1 MKRIIVKHLFPVL
14 LVFICTAIYAQKNPF
29 DKFADSENLKY
40 VYVSKQM
47 IGLVKDL
54 PLPNNINMSINNY
67 HNIDELCSIQIIS
80 SGKGSIGELK
90 SEAWSIIKKENFQ
103 PLLQAN
109 SAGFKTHIY
118 CKDDKKKCV
127 VVIIDETKVEMTVC
141 VFTYDCQLK
150 DLHIQ
155 TTTTKCNSH
164 Q

>member
-1 MKRIIVKHLFPVL
+1 MKRIIVKHLFSVL
-14 LVFICTAIYAQKNPF
+14 LVFICTATYAQKNPF

-54 PLPNNINMSINNY
+54 YLPNVVSITNY

-80 SGKGSIGELK
+80 SGKGSIGELN

-118 CKDDKKKCV
+118 CKDDTAS
-127 VVIIDETKVEMTVC
+127 IDHA
-141 VFTYDCQLK
+141 
-150 DLHIQ
+150 DL
-155 TTTTKCNSH
+155 NV
-164 Q
+164 

>member
-14 LVFICTAIYAQKNPF
+14 LVFICTATYAQKNPF

-54 PLPNNINMSINNY
+54 HLPNVVSITNY

-103 PLLQAN
+103 PLLQA
-109 SAGFKTHIY
+109 SSEEY
-118 CKDDKKKCV
+118 PL
-127 VVIIDETKVEMTVC
+127 TVC
-141 VFTYDCQLK
+141 FALEKSFALLKMIIRVLLFTVF
-150 DLHIQ
+150 
-155 TTTTKCNSH
+155 
-164 Q
+164 

>member
-1 MKRIIVKHLFPVL
+1 MKRIIVKHLFSVL
-14 LVFICTAIYAQKNPF
+14 LVFICTATYAQKNPF

-54 PLPNNINMSINNY
+54 HLPNVVSITNY

-103 PLLQAN
+103 PC
-109 SAGFKTHIY
+109 S
-118 CKDDKKKCV
+118 
-127 VVIIDETKVEMTVC
+127 
-141 VFTYDCQLK
+141 
-150 DLHIQ
+150 
-155 TTTTKCNSH
+155 
-164 Q
+164 